1 MLKYRK
7 APEPIKRSWKEIIFP
22 NMFGKSKSAKVSILL
37 KGTNQQ
43 ATPFAISGESLP
55 LLATVVNPNPFAH
68 IWAKPQTPERR
79 RGEPCINQSQRGA
92 LQTMERQEARE
103 QLKGQLRAYV
113 ESITQKSKGANM
125 YVCPLCRSGTGSH
138 STGAFSIARDGTS
151 WKCFSC
157 NEGGDIFDLI
167 GKYEGIADYS
177 EQLKRAGEIFGITID
192 NYRATAPEDLR
203 AYQKQPKT
211 EQYTHSNIHTST
223 ATMDYTKFFLQ
234 ANKDIGKT
242 SYHRGLSLETLNRF
256 NIGYVENWRHPKAP
270 TNVPASP
277 RLIIPTSKESY
288 LARDT
293 REHIPK
299 GQEPYIKSKVGQIH
313 IFNSNAL
320 YTAKKPIFIVE
331 GELDALSIIEVGG
344 EAVALGT
351 TTKVKSLLEILK
363 KGKPEQPLIIALD
376 NDEAGEKAYMGL
388 SEGLKGL
395 GIPFYRRNPAG
406 KYKDANEA
414 LQGNREAL
422 RQAVENAEHIQDEAE
437 QAKREAYLRTSTD
450 HYLQSFIDG
459 IADSV
464 NTPYIPTGF
473 KKLDTVLDGGL
484 YEGLYIVGAISSLG
498 KTTLIT
504 QIADQIAQAGQDV
517 LIFSLEMARA
527 EIMAKSI
534 SRHTLQQVLSSGGD
548 IRNAKTTRGITTG
561 KRYENYNKTERD
573 LINGAIVA
581 YSQYA
586 GHIYISEGIGDIGA
600 KQIRDTV
607 GQHILFTGNTPVVII
622 DYLQILAPY
631 NERAT
636 DKQNTDKAVMELKR
650 ISRDYKTPVIGISSF
665 NRANYS
671 AAVTMEAFKESGA
684 IEYSSDVLIG
694 LQLKGAGGS
703 NDFDANE
710 AKKKNPREIELV
722 ILKNRNGST
731 GDKLGY
737 RYYPLFNYFE
747 EE

>member
-1 MLKYRK
+1 
-7 APEPIKRSWKEIIFP
+7 
-22 NMFGKSKSAKVSILL
+22 
-37 KGTNQQ
+37 
-43 ATPFAISGESLP
+43 
-55 LLATVVNPNPFAH
+55 
-68 IWAKPQTPERR
+68 
-79 RGEPCINQSQRGA
+79 
-92 LQTMERQEARE
+92 MERQDARE
-103 QLKGQLRAYV
+103 QLKGYLRNYV
-113 ESITQKSKGANM
+113 ESVTQKSKGANL
-125 YVCPLCRSGTGSH
+125 YVCPLCGSGTGKSG
-138 STGAFSIARDGTS
+138 TGAFSIKNGTS

-157 NEGGDIFDLI
+157 NAGGDIFDLI
-167 GKYEGIADYS
+167 GKHERITDYS
-177 EQLKRAGEIFGITID
+177 EQLKRAGELFGVSID
-192 NYRATAPEDLR
+192 SYRATAQEDFR
-203 AYQKQPKT
+203 ADQNQPKS
-211 EQYTHSNIHTST
+211 EQYTHNNIHTT
-223 ATMDYTKFFLQ
+223 DYTQFFLQ
-234 ANKDIGKT
+234 ANRDIEKT
-242 SYHRGLSLETLNRF
+242 SYHRGLSIETLNRF
-256 NIGYVENWRHPKAP
+256 KIGYVESWRHPKAP
-270 TNVPASP
+270 NAPTSP

-293 REHIPK
+293 REQIPEEQK
-299 GQEPYIKSKVGQIH
+299 PYSKSKVGSIH
-313 IFNSNAL
+313 LFNAKALQNA
-320 YTAKKPIFIVE
+320 TKPIFIVE

-351 TTKVKSLLEILK
+351 TTKVKSLLELLK
-363 KGKPEQPLIIALD
+363 TKKPEQPLIISLD
-376 NDEAGEKAYMGL
+376 NDEAGEKAYKEL
-388 SEGLKGL
+388 SEGLRGL
-395 GIPFYRRNPAG
+395 SIPFYRLNPAG
-406 KYKDANEA
+406 EYKDANEA

-422 RQAVENAEHIQDEAE
+422 RQAVEEAEHIQDEAE
-437 QAKREAYLRTSTD
+437 QAQREAYLNTSTA

-517 LIFSLEMARA
+517 LIFSLEMART

-600 KQIRDTV
+600 EQIRDTV
-607 GQHILFTGNTPVVII
+607 KQHILFTGNTPVVII

-631 NERAT
+631 SERAT

-665 NRANYS
+665 NRANYKE
-671 AAVTMEAFKESGA
+671 AVTMEAFKESGA
-684 IEYSSDVLIG
+684 IEYSSDILIG
-694 LQLKGAGGS
+694 LQLKGAGKK
-703 NDFDANE
+703 DFDANE
-710 AKKKNPREIELV
+710 AKKKSPREIELV

-747 EE
+747 EEQ

>member
-1 MLKYRK
+1 MDR
-7 APEPIKRSWKEIIFP
+7 E
-22 NMFGKSKSAKVSILL
+22 
-37 KGTNQQ
+37 T
-43 ATPFAISGESLP
+43 
-55 LLATVVNPNPFAH
+55 
-68 IWAKPQTPERR
+68 
-79 RGEPCINQSQRGA
+79 
-92 LQTMERQEARE
+92 ARE
-103 QLKGQLRAYV
+103 QLKGDLRSYV
-113 ESITQKSKGANM
+113 EQITRKSKGANM
-125 YVCPLCRSGTGSH
+125 YVCPLCGSGEGH
-138 STGAFSIARDGTS
+138 NGTGAFSIKDGTS

-157 NEGGDIFDLI
+157 NKGGDIFDLI
-167 GKYEGIADYS
+167 GEYEGIADYT

-192 NYRATAPEDLR
+192 SYRSSAREDFSPAPE
-203 AYQKQPKT
+203 YQKQDKT
-211 EQYTHSNIHTST
+211 EQYTHNNIHTNTYTQQPQT
-223 ATMDYTKFFLQ
+223 AGADYTDFFLQ
-234 ANKDIGKT
+234 AHSHIEETD
-242 SYHRGLSLETLNRF
+242 YPQRRGLSKAVIDRF
-256 NIGYVENWRHPKAP
+256 KLGYVSEWRHP
-270 TNVPASP
+270 NVPNAPASP
-277 RLIIPTSKESY
+277 RLIIPTAKGSY

-293 REHIPK
+293 RAEIPEEQRAYSK
-299 GQEPYIKSKVGQIH
+299 MKVGTIQL
-313 IFNSNAL
+313 FNRKAL
-320 YTAKKPIFIVE
+320 QEAKKPVFVVE

-351 TTKVKSLLEILK
+351 TTKVKSLLELLK
-363 KGKPEQPLIIALD
+363 TKKPEQPLIIALD
-376 NDEAGEKAYMGL
+376 NDEAGEKAYKEL
-388 SEGLKGL
+388 SEGLRGL
-395 GIPFYRRNPAG
+395 SIPFYRHNPSG
-406 KYKDANEA
+406 EYKDANEA
-414 LQGNREAL
+414 LQGNREAF
-422 RQAVENAEHIQDEAE
+422 RQAVEEAEHIQDEAE
-437 QAKREAYLRTSTD
+437 QAQREAYLNTSTA

-473 KKLDTVLDGGL
+473 KKLDAVLDGGL

-534 SRHTLQQVLSSGGD
+534 SRHTLQQVLTSGGD

-586 GHIYISEGIGDIGA
+586 EHIYISEGIGDIGA
-600 KQIRDTV
+600 EQIRETV
-607 GQHILFTGNTPVVII
+607 KQHTLFTGNTPVVII

-631 NERAT
+631 SERAT

-650 ISRDYKTPVIGISSF
+650 ISRDFKTPVIGISSF

-671 AAVTMEAFKESGA
+671 VAVTMEAFKESGA

-694 LQLKGAGGS
+694 LQLKGAGKK
-703 NDFDANE
+703 DFDANE
-710 AKKKNPREIELV
+710 AKKKSPREIELV

-731 GDKLGY
+731 GDRLEF

>member
-1 MLKYRK
+1 MD
-7 APEPIKRSWKEIIFP
+7 
-22 NMFGKSKSAKVSILL
+22 
-37 KGTNQQ
+37 
-43 ATPFAISGESLP
+43 
-55 LLATVVNPNPFAH
+55 
-68 IWAKPQTPERR
+68 
-79 RGEPCINQSQRGA
+79 
-92 LQTMERQEARE
+92 RQEARE
-103 QLKGQLRAYV
+103 KLKGQLRAYV
-113 ESITQKSKGANM
+113 ESITKKSKGANM
-125 YVCPLCRSGTGSH
+125 YVCPLCGSGTGSH
-138 STGAFSIARDGTS
+138 STGAFSIKDGTS

-167 GKYEGIADYS
+167 GKYEGIADHS
-177 EQLKRAGEIFGITID
+177 EQLKRAGELFGISID
-192 NYRATAPEDLR
+192 PYRATAQEDFR
-203 AYQKQPKT
+203 EYQNYTKN
-211 EQYTHSNIHTST
+211 EQYTHSSIHTT
-223 ATMDYTKFFLQ
+223 DYTQFFLQ
-234 ANKDIGKT
+234 ANKDIEKT
-242 SYHRGLSLETLNRF
+242 SYHRGLSIETLNRF
-256 NIGYVENWRHPKAP
+256 KIGYVESWRHPKAP
-270 TNVPASP
+270 NAPASP

-293 REHIPK
+293 REHIPEEQK
-299 GQEPYIKSKVGQIH
+299 PYSKSKVGSIH
-313 IFNSNAL
+313 IFNAKAL
-320 YTAKKPIFIVE
+320 QTATKPIFIVE

-351 TTKVKSLLEILK
+351 TIKVKSLLELLK
-363 KGKPEQPLIIALD
+363 TKKPEQPLIISLD
-376 NDEAGEKAYMGL
+376 NDEAGEKAYKEL
-388 SEGLKGL
+388 SEGLQGL
-395 GIPFYRRNPAG
+395 NIPFYRLNPAG
-406 KYKDANEA
+406 EYKDANEA

-422 RQAVENAEHIQDEAE
+422 RQAVEEAEHIQDEAE
-437 QAKREAYLRTSTD
+437 QAQREAYLSTSTA

-473 KKLDTVLDGGL
+473 NKLDAVLDGGL

-504 QIADQIAQAGQDV
+504 QIGDQIAQAGQDV

-561 KRYENYNKTERD
+561 KRYENYSKAERG
-573 LINGAIVA
+573 LINGAIVS

-586 GHIYISEGIGDIGA
+586 NHIYISEGIGDIGA
-600 KQIRDTV
+600 EQIRETIK
-607 GQHILFTGNTPVVII
+607 QHILFTGNTPVVII

-631 NERAT
+631 NDRAT

-671 AAVTMEAFKESGA
+671 VAVTMEAFKESGA
-684 IEYSSDVLIG
+684 IEYSSDILIG
-694 LQLKGAGGS
+694 LQLKGAGKK
-703 NDFDANE
+703 DFDANE
-710 AKKKNPREIELV
+710 AKKKSPREIELV

-731 GDKLGY
+731 GDRIELQ
-737 RYYPLFNYFE
+737 YYPLFNYFKE
-747 EE
+747 V